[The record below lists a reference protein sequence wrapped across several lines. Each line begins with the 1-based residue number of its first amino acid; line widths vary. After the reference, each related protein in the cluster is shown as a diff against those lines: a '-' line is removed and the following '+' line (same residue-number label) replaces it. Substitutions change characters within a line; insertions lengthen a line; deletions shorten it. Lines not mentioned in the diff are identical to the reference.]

1 MILVADSGSSNSDW
15 MLNLPDS
22 KPLSFRTKGLNPFF
36 VNEKEIAKVMKD
48 VPEILPYANEI
59 HEVYFFG
66 AGCVTPDRR
75 EIVSNALTEIF
86 PTAFISVESD
96 LLGSAYATCGNNQGY
111 VCTLGTGS
119 DIGFFDGEYLK
130 SSVHGI
136 GYVLGDEGSG
146 AWFGKQL
153 ITSFLYENMPK
164 DLSDKFAAKYRIN
177 KDIVI
182 KNVYQKDRP
191 NAYLASFAEFMAE
204 HILHPYIDRLLRN
217 GFDEFVRTNVMT
229 YPNYW
234 DFNVNFVGRIAYYF
248 DLQLREVCEVLGV
261 KVGTILES
269 PIDKLFTFVIDR
281 ETHVLHK

>member
-22 KPLSFRTKGLNPFF
+22 KPLFFRTKGLNPFF
-36 VNEKEIAKVMKD
+36 VNEKEIAKVMKE

-96 LLGSAYATCGNNQGY
+96 ILGSAYATCGTQKGY

-119 DIGFFDGEYLK
+119 DIGFFDGENLK
-130 SSVHGI
+130 GSVHGI

-146 AWFGKQL
+146 AWFGKQM
-153 ITSFLYENMPK
+153 ITAFLYDNMPK
-164 DLSDKFAAKYRIN
+164 DLARKFEEKYRIT
-177 KDIVI
+177 KEIVI
-182 KNVYQKDRP
+182 KNVYQRDRP

-204 HILHPYIDRLLRN
+204 NRLHPYIDSLLRN

-229 YPNYW
+229 YPDYW
-234 DFNVNFVGRIAYYF
+234 DYQVNFVGRIAYHF
-248 DLQLREVCEVLGV
+248 DMQLREVCEVLGV
-261 KVGTILES
+261 KIGSILET
-269 PIDKLFTFVIDR
+269 PIEQLFKFVVDR
-281 ETHVLHK
+281 EIALMQD